1 MERLL
6 WPGGSLLSYN
16 ILKSN
21 GKIKAFA
28 GPCVNLNLMT
38 VSSLNAIFSKHN
50 LSILPPTPIFF
61 QMGQVGFSLSFEVNQ
76 DSGRA
81 GCQAT
86 ANSV

>member
-1 MERLL
+1 M
-6 WPGGSLLSYN
+6 SYS

-38 VSSLNAIFSKHN
+38 VSSLNTAIFSKHN